1 MSVRKH
7 LLRTLATACLCLNL
21 SSAQAFVISFE
32 ASDFGKTTIFSNVT
46 TFAFSIDIAG
56 PLTAGT
62 VYNDPTLNGVDYNV
76 FGLLATT
83 PSGFPAFNLVRSI
96 GGAEFY
102 TQGSSLSFEVAV
114 GANLTDGLQVSDLV
128 GDFIFNGREVDTGR
142 YHPAL
147 VELHSDGTGRIQNS
161 NNFGD
166 TTLNPS
172 SGELVNVNFGE
183 EYITDLTFNASTLTL
198 ADAPAAIPVPPV
210 GLPLMLLGVMGIL
223 AVRRRSQ
230 QNV

>member
-1 MSVRKH
+1 MSVKKY
-7 LLRTLATACLCLNL
+7 LLRALATGCLCLNL

-62 VYNDPTLNGVDYNV
+62 VYSDPILNSVNYNV
-76 FGLLATT
+76 SGSLGAT
-83 PSGFPAFNLVRSI
+83 PSGFPAFALTRSI
-96 GGAEFY
+96 IGPEFY
-102 TQGSSLSFEVAV
+102 TQGSSLAFEIAA
-114 GANLTDGLQVSDLV
+114 GANLADGLQVSDLV
-128 GDFIFNGREVDTGR
+128 GDFVFNGREVGTGR

-147 VELHSDGTGRIQNS
+147 FELHSDGTGRIQNS
-161 NNFGD
+161 NNFGGI
-166 TTLNPS
+166 NPS
-172 SGELVNVNFGE
+172 SLQVVDVELGE

-210 GLPLMLLGVMGIL
+210 GLPLMMLGVIGVL
-223 AVRRRSQ
+223 ATRRHAQ
-230 QNV
+230 LTA

>member
-32 ASDFGKTTIFSNVT
+32 ASDFGLAPVFSNVQ

-62 VYNDPTLNGVDYNV
+62 TYSKADVNSVDYNV
-76 FGLLATT
+76 FGALGTT

-96 GGAEFY
+96 TGVDFDA
-102 TQGSSLSFEVAV
+102 QGSSLSFTVAV

-128 GDFIFNGREVDTGR
+128 GDFIFDGREVDTGR

-147 VELHSDGTGRIQNS
+147 VELRSDGTGRIQNS

-166 TTLNPS
+166 TVLNPS
-172 SGELVNVNFGE
+172 SNELVNVNFGE

-210 GLPLMLLGVMGIL
+210 GLPLMLLGAMGVV
-223 AVRRRSQ
+223 AMRRRAQ
-230 QNV
+230 QNA

>member
-1 MSVRKH
+1 MSVKKH
-7 LLRTLATACLCLNL
+7 LLRALATCCLCLNL

-32 ASDFGKTTIFSNVT
+32 AADFVKSPVFSNVQ

-62 VYNDPTLNGVDYNV
+62 TYSKADVNSVDYNV
-76 FGLLATT
+76 FGLLGTT

-96 GGAEFY
+96 TGVDFDA
-102 TQGSSLSFEVAV
+102 QGSSLSFTVAV

-128 GDFIFNGREVDTGR
+128 GDFIFDGREVDTGR

-147 VELHSDGTGRIQNS
+147 VELRSDGTGRIQNS

-166 TTLNPS
+166 TVLNPS
-172 SGELVNVNFGE
+172 SNELVNVNFGE

-210 GLPLMLLGVMGIL
+210 GLPLLLLG
-223 AVRRRSQ
+223 AVGVVAMRRRAQ
-230 QNV
+230 QNA